1 MSADIKMLKPEEH
14 KSDGVVKCLREAL
27 ARAEAGEV
35 VGIILITEE
44 RAEGYTYTR
53 SNITYEA
60 ALGLCNRAQWI
71 LNQDWD
77 RCK

>member
-14 KSDGVVKCLREAL
+14 SSVSTIRTLKDAL
-27 ARAEAGEV
+27 AKAESGEI
-35 VGIILITEE
+35 VGIILIAEE
-44 RAEGYTYTR
+44 RGSGYFYTR
-53 SNITYEA
+53 NNITYEA

-77 RCK
+77 KYK

>member
-14 KSDGVVKCLREAL
+14 SSASTIRTLKDAL
-27 ARAEAGEV
+27 AEAEAGEI
-35 VGIILITEE
+35 VGIILI
-44 RAEGYTYTR
+44 AEKRSSGYSYAR
-53 SNITYEA
+53 NNITYEA

-77 RCK
+77 KFK